1 MINRSLCTITFSL
14 ILFSL
19 SVNADQQSKE
29 IRPRHDPFKKP
40 DRLMKSS
47 TKAPKTQNLFQT
59 KLQLFATLRAGK
71 NSMVNIQGRI
81 VQLGEEIDGYKL
93 VEVNEYSAVF
103 ANNEQQVHLSLD
115 AK

>member
-1 MINRSLCTITFSL
+1 MINRSLCTIAFNL

-19 SVNADQQSKE
+19 SVHAGQQSDE

-40 DRLMKSS
+40 DRLMKS
-47 TKAPKTQNLFQT
+47 TPKAQNSQNLFQT

-81 VQLGEEIDGYKL
+81 VQLGEEIEGYKL
-93 VEVNEYSAVF
+93 VEVNDRSAVF
-103 ANNEQQVHLSLD
+103 ANSEQQVHLSLD
-115 AK
+115 TK